1 MSHDLAHSLALAA
14 AALFLAA
21 CNESTPK
28 PSDSKGGADTPATQK
43 QAPTMPEP
51 VEGVTMQCFGAN
63 ECRGQTACNVPDGR
77 LAAGSKGNACTG
89 QNECRGKGWLLLSQD
104 DCDAKGGQPL

>member
-1 MSHDLAHSLALAA
+1 MSHDLAHALALAT

-21 CNESTPK
+21 CNESAQK
-28 PSDSKGGADTPATQK
+28 PSGTKASDTPATDK

-63 ECRGQTACNVPDGR
+63 ECRGQSACNVADGR
-77 LAAGSKGNACTG
+77 FAAGSKGNACTG
-89 QNECRGKGWLLLSQD
+89 QNDCRGKGWLLLSQA
-104 DCDAKGGQPL
+104 DCDAKGGKPL